1 MLFYERLVVDMIDK
15 GFELNP
21 YNPCVENKM
30 VGSNQIKIFW
40 YMDDLKVS
48 HADPKE
54 VIKSME

>member
-1 MLFYERLVVDMIDK
+1 MVDMIDK